1 MKPDQYTKGRIYRSI
16 QSRKKV
22 LCKQTN
28 FSSFKVNPEAII
40 IQQNNTRT
48 PFHQLFTPQSR
59 KTKRKHK
66 VVKRT
71 KACLTKTNDRH
82 ENFKITR
89 HTNTKIYC
97 LHIIYPYIIEASQ
110 SHTAYYIVLQKEQ
123 TKLVKPSNNITLKI
137 N

>member
-89 HTNTKIYC
+89 HTNTKIYSS
-97 LHIIYPYIIEASQ
+97 HIKYRLAQSTRITFDRYKVKRTAFSKKELKSTTNASLG
-110 SHTAYYIVLQKEQ
+110 Y
-123 TKLVKPSNNITLKI
+123 
-137 N
+137 